1 MKCLKC
7 NAERNLQDLQCPE
20 CGVFYAKYEAY
31 LEKKAIEDKADI
43 EKKLKRLEELE
54 CKEQERANNEETTK
68 ESDIDENSKSFLQKT
83 AFVISWFLGGII
95 AIKGISLIFFSIL
108 MGLLY
113 IIASLFV
120 IPPCWQFLNT
130 KFKLEGTI
138 PARIG
143 MVIMIIIFGQGIGIY
158 VENKIFEEESEKARI
173 ASAEAEKKA
182 YDAMTPEQR
191 AQIEAEKERKALK
204 AKQEA
209 EYAASQ
215 AKIAQYM
222 TETQAKVEIEKKAY
236 SAYQIASE
244 YNQNTVKADTDWK
257 GHRYYVK
264 GEIAD
269 INTDFTGNAYV
280 TLRGGVNEFMEP
292 QFSFKESEK
301 AKVSELRKG
310 QEVILECTGNGDI
323 AKTPMSKDCLFV
335 Q

>member
-20 CGVFYAKYEAY
+20 CGVFYAKYDAY
-31 LEKKAIEDKADI
+31 LEKKVIEDKAEI
-43 EKKLKRLEELE
+43 EKKLKRLGELE
-54 CKEQERANNEETTK
+54 RKEQEQERANNEETTK
-68 ESDIDENSKSFLQKT
+68 ESDIDANSKSFLQKT

-191 AQIEAEKERKALK
+191 SNSR
-204 AKQEA
+204 
-209 EYAASQ
+209 S
-215 AKIAQYM
+215 
-222 TETQAKVEIEKKAY
+222 V
-236 SAYQIASE
+236 
-244 YNQNTVKADTDWK
+244 
-257 GHRYYVK
+257 
-264 GEIAD
+264 
-269 INTDFTGNAYV
+269 
-280 TLRGGVNEFMEP
+280 
-292 QFSFKESEK
+292 
-301 AKVSELRKG
+301 
-310 QEVILECTGNGDI
+310 
-323 AKTPMSKDCLFV
+323 
-335 Q
+335 